1 MLNIHLIELS
11 KFERL
16 YNNGKLNENNP
27 WYLFLID
34 PNNDYFLN
42 NKTPVK
48 FIQARET
55 LLSLE
60 GNEKYIK
67 VCEKEKINKN
77 FFLSFFNY

>member
-1 MLNIHLIELS
+1 
-11 KFERL
+11 
-16 YNNGKLNENNP
+16 
-27 WYLFLID
+27 LID